1 LITLSNN
8 DGAIVSLTRQA
19 KELGITKFT
28 PYFQI
33 KDLCDKHG
41 VIVCS
46 SNYELIADISGKV
59 MNIIGRFAPEHYCYS
74 IDEMFLSF
82 KNASAAIP
90 CLTTQGRLI
99 RRAVWREARIAVCVG
114 IGETLT
120 LAKVANHAAKKIR
133 GYEGVCLISTDE
145 ERIAILK
152 QLNVGDVWGIG
163 RRLSQKLELLNIRN
177 AYELASMSPS
187 LARKQFNIEVERTVR
202 ELNGQAC
209 KKWDEVKA
217 DKKQIF
223 STRSLGQRITNYD
236 LLLQALSKHV
246 AIVAKKARKQ
256 GSTCKIMV
264 LFASSSPHDAR
275 PQSFK
280 EIVHFACPTN
290 CSVQLTKAMSKV
302 AHRLYREDV
311 QYYRVGVG
319 LLELGNEK
327 FDQFDLFNPRTDNP
341 ALMGALDS
349 INSKYGTDT
358 LFLAAQGIEQK
369 WAMRRDFLSPQY
381 TTKWSDI
388 PIIKCK

>member
-1 LITLSNN
+1 MITLSNN

-82 KNASAAIP
+82 KNTSSAIP
-90 CLTTQGRLI
+90 CLETQGRLI
-99 RRAVWREARIAVCVG
+99 RRSVWREARIAVCVG

-120 LAKVANHAAKKIR
+120 LAKVANHAAKKMR
-133 GYEGVCLISTDE
+133 GYEGVCLISTDD
-145 ERIAILK
+145 ERISILK
-152 QLNVGDVWGIG
+152 QLSVGDVWGIG
-163 RRLSQKLELLNIRN
+163 RRLSKKLELMNIRN
-177 AYELASMSPS
+177 AYELACMPPS

-202 ELNGQAC
+202 ELNGQVC

-223 STRSLGQRITNYD
+223 STRSLGQRITDYD

-246 AIVAKKARKQ
+246 AIAAAKARKQ

-264 LFASSSPHDAR
+264 LFASNSPHDDR

-280 EIVHFACPTN
+280 EVVHFPCPTN

-302 AHRLYREDV
+302 ANRLYRENV

-327 FDQFDLFNPRTDNP
+327 FDQYDLFTRRTDNP

-349 INSKYGTDT
+349 INAKYGTNT

-369 WAMRRDFLSPQY
+369 WAMRRNFLSPQY
-381 TTKWSDI
+381 TTRWKDI